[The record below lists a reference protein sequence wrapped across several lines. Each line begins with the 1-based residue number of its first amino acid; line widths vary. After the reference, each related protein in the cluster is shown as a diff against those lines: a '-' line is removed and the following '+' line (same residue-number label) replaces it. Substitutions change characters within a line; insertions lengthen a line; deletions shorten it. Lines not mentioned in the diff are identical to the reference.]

1 MFDAMTAWTAIGA
14 LLAGAAL
21 QVVLAIAGFRTRNT
35 DKAQAEAH
43 MALKR
48 ELRAL
53 QAECGVLTRRLLMLE
68 AQGALKVPVTVN
80 APVARTP
87 ADPAYELA
95 GKLARKGA
103 SMDELMDT
111 CGLSRGE
118 VELIATLNTTSHTDQ
133 GTQVKKPATT
143 TA

>member
-21 QVVLAIAGFRTRNT
+21 QVVLAIAGFRSRHT
-35 DKAQAEAH
+35 DKAQIEAH
-43 MALKR
+43 AALKR
-48 ELRAL
+48 EL
-53 QAECGVLTRRLLMLE
+53 QVVQSECSVLARRLLALE
-68 AQGALKVPVTVN
+68 AQGALKVPVTVS
-80 APVARTP
+80 APVSRTP

-103 SMDELMDT
+103 SLDELMDT

-118 VELIATLNTTSHTDQ
+118 VELIATLNTSSHTDQ
-133 GTQVKKPATT
+133 GIQVKKPATT
-143 TA
+143 AA